1 MNRLKRNEGDT
12 KISREK
18 WLKSGSQDPKWE
30 LWTRVFNLQEWA
42 FINAKSFL
50 TPPHTNS
57 NFCLKHIKIKL
68 TELKWLNSF
77 HNSNFCNPSSLYYIV
92 YLLSLKLLWKWLGF
106 GGGSRGVGARSF
118 NAKTIVRDSKME
130 YSSLNSISLH
140 SNKQSNLL
148 KYRDITNFT
157 TLLANPDIW

>member
-77 HNSNFCNPSSLYYIV
+77 HNSNFCNLSSLYYIV

-106 GGGSRGVGARSF
+106 GGGAEEWEQGLLMPKRLLEILRWNIQVW
-118 NAKTIVRDSKME
+118 IVLVCTAI
-130 YSSLNSISLH
+130 SSQI
-140 SNKQSNLL
+140 
-148 KYRDITNFT
+148 Y
-157 TLLANPDIW
+157 